1 MGNLHRMGDLKT
13 MSSLSTRLATPAD
26 ANSAVEV
33 LRRSIREL
41 CEADHQHDEP
51 TLERWLR
58 NKTPEH
64 FRAWCENPDQR
75 VLIAELGAAAV
86 GVAAL
91 HRSGEIRLCYV
102 HPNFVRAGV
111 GRALLCALEAQAQA
125 WGLSELKLDSSLT
138 ARHFYERCGFTSA
151 GQPTPKFGRVSG
163 YPYLKRLAPSSAV
176 GSAAHGLDR

>member
-1 MGNLHRMGDLKT
+1 MGDPKT
-13 MSSLSTRLATPAD
+13 MSPLSTRLATPAD
-26 ANSAVEV
+26 ANNAVEV

-41 CEADHQHDEP
+41 CEADHQRDEP

-64 FRAWCENPDQR
+64 FNAWCENPDQR
-75 VLIAELGAAAV
+75 VFVAELGAAAA

-102 HPNFVRAGV
+102 HPNFTGAGV
-111 GRALLCALEAQAQA
+111 GRALLLALEAQALA
-125 WGLSELKLDSSLT
+125 FSLTELKLESSLT

-163 YPYLKRLAPSSAV
+163 YPYRKPLAPSSAA